1 MKEFREEEVKIEGE
15 YLIDATITYPT
26 HSKNGMAYVIVQGT
40 GVGNKDGNFKGL
52 EVNLYRKLAYEL
64 ADSGAVVVRY
74 NKRGLH
80 GSKGDFYA
88 AGVTDLINDIIQV
101 IRYTQG
107 LHEVDHQ
114 RVALLGHSE
123 GCILSVEAH
132 KKYPVSQ
139 LILIAGAGGTLKRAM
154 NQQQIRALEEI
165 KNKKG
170 VLGVILRRLVNLEKA
185 QAKQQKL
192 YKKISDSKK
201 DTIRVQGQKMNAKWL
216 REHFEMT
223 LTQVLA
229 DLSQL
234 NVPTLIIC
242 GDKDVQA
249 EPSDLIVIDQLRNP
263 NIKTQLIENMDHLLH
278 YFDGECSILN
288 VNKQY
293 KAHVHQPLHQGF
305 IQTLRSWIQACD

>member
-1 MKEFREEEVKIEGE
+1 MKEFREEQVKIEGE

-26 HSKNGMAYVIVQGT
+26 NAKNAPAYIIVQGT
-40 GVGNKDGNFKGL
+40 GKGNKDGDFKGL
-52 EVNLYRKLAYEL
+52 EVSLYRKLAYEI
-64 ADSGAVVVRY
+64 ADNGALVVRY

-101 IRYTQG
+101 IQYTQG
-107 LHEVDHQ
+107 LHEVDDQ

-139 LILIAGAGGTLKRAM
+139 LILIAGAGGTLKHAM
-154 NQQQIRALEEI
+154 NQQQKRVLEEI

-170 VLGVILRRLVNLEKA
+170 LLGVVMRRLVNIKKV
-185 QAKQQKL
+185 QNKQQKL
-192 YKKISDSKK
+192 YKKISDSKT
-201 DTIRVQGQKMNAKWL
+201 DTIRIQGQKMNAKWL
-216 REHFEMT
+216 REHFEISS
-223 LTQVLA
+223 TQVLA

-234 NVPTLIIC
+234 DVPTLIIC

-249 EPSDLIVIDQLRNP
+249 DPSDLIIIDQLRNP
-263 NIKTQLIENMDHLLH
+263 MITTQLIENMDHLLH
-278 YFDGECSILN
+278 YFDGECTILN

-293 KAHVHQPLHQGF
+293 KAHVNQPLHQGLIQILKTW
-305 IQTLRSWIQACD
+305 IQTDR